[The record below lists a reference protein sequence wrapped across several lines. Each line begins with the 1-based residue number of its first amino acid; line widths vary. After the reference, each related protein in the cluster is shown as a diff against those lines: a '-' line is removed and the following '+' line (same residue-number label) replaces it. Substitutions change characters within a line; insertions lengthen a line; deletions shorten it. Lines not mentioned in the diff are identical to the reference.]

1 MDLHH
6 LERIDAPWTD
16 YFCPERKTL
25 AEVEVRAVGEVEVA
39 MRAEPRK
46 NVDHVESL
54 SDRRI
59 CSGVFHL
66 PVLWQELADQDLGM
80 VLPWWT
86 CSRSSPSRPSSS

>member
-6 LERIDAPWTD
+6 LEKIVAPWRD
-16 YFCPERKTL
+16 YFCPERMTL

-39 MRAEPRK
+39 MRVEPRTS
-46 NVDHVESL
+46 VGHVESQL
-54 SDRRI
+54 DRQI
-59 CSGVFHL
+59 CSGAFRL

-80 VLPWWT
+80 VLPWCS